1 MFQAGTKRPKERKE
15 RMRQTRPKLLILG
28 TPPASWFDAAAGLR
42 ELTDLLV
49 AENHD
54 DEIDRAGDA
63 EIAFLWEH
71 SEKPFRDC
79 WPHAHQLKWV
89 QTGSAGVEKLLFPAL
104 AQSPVVLTNS
114 RGLYA
119 EPLAEFVLFCVLCF
133 AKNFGFLER
142 SRRER
147 RWQRYQTKE
156 LLGAT
161 LGIVGF
167 GGTGRAT
174 ARLAKAFGMRVL
186 ALRRRPGPAEGQDLV
201 DRLVGHEDIREL
213 LAQSDHVVNALPL
226 TGETV
231 CYFGETAFRSM
242 KATASFINVGRGG
255 TVDEQA
261 LTRALREGWIAG
273 AGLDVFQQEPL
284 PAESELYTLPN
295 VIVSPHSADL
305 TDRYPPRS
313 AQFFLENLKRYVS
326 GQPLLNIV
334 DKSLGY

>member
-1 MFQAGTKRPKERKE
+1 
-15 RMRQTRPKLLILG
+15 
-28 TPPASWFDAAAGLR
+28 LR